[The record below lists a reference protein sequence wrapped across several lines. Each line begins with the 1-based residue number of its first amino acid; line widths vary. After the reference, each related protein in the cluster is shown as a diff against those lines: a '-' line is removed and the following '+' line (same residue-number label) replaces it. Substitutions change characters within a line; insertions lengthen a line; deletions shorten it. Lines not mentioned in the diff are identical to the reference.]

1 MPWTAW
7 AARRAR
13 RATWDLSALLNAA
26 DPRAGQAERH
36 VWLIRLLEW
45 LRQPHAVAADAGPG
59 DEAPRPEATPP
70 ALLRLRHLLN
80 VLDRHPEH
88 HARVLGL
95 LQACRAEI
103 DGLALLADFG
113 FARQR
118 SVGGELGE
126 RLQMRLLPGTPDT
139 ADLAALFPLLFSDP
153 ADARWVEALDD
164 SLLERV
170 GALLGAQP
178 LDTPALGP
186 PAGSWQAMALDAI
199 VILALQVAAA
209 GLLGPV
215 RQRMD
220 PQALAERPFDALP
233 RSSERLR
240 EAMRSG
246 DEAAALQEAQYL
258 RGLLDAAR
266 RAAGSVRQGIDDR
279 GISVD
284 LLLEMD
290 QLTARVRRIDAL
302 LATVLEPAGSA
313 DRRRAWGLLLQSL
326 VEAASE
332 RRSIRALFSR
342 QYSMLARRIAERS
355 AETGEHYITRDRAEW
370 KAMLRKALGGGAVIA
385 GTTFVKFW
393 IVALG
398 LSAFWGGFW
407 AGMNYAVSFVIV
419 HLAHWTVATKQ
430 PAMTAPALAARM
442 GELGKP
448 EGAERV
454 VDEVV
459 HLIRSQ
465 TAGIVGNLMMVAPL
479 VLAVQLL
486 GSWLGGHALVPA
498 HEAEYVLKS
507 LTLLGPT
514 LAYAA
519 LTGVL
524 LFSSSLI
531 AGWAEN
537 WFVLHRLDS
546 AIRWHPRALRWL
558 GAGRAGRWAS
568 WWRANISGL
577 AANVSLGLML
587 GLVPALALFFGLPIE
602 VRHVTL
608 SAGQLAAALGSLGS
622 AALHQPAFWW
632 CLAALPLTGLLNV
645 GISFA
650 LAFRVALRSRGLR
663 VRERATLWA
672 ALRARMRREPMSF
685 LWPPRE
691 KPPDRPAGG

>member
-1 MPWTAW
+1 MRGPWTAW
-7 AARRAR
+7 AERRAQ
-13 RATWDLSALLNAA
+13 RAGWDLSALLNAA
-26 DPRAGQAERH
+26 DPQAPQAERH
-36 VWLIRLLEW
+36 LWLVRLMEW
-45 LRQPHAVAADAGPG
+45 LRHRSAVPAPEPGPEAD
-59 DEAPRPEATPP
+59 PRPAATPRQ
-70 ALLRLRHLLN
+70 LLRLRHLLN
-80 VLDRHPEH
+80 ALDRHPEH
-88 HARVLGL
+88 RARVQALI
-95 LQACRAEI
+95 QACWAEI
-103 DGLALLADFG
+103 DGLGLLADFG

-118 SVGGELGE
+118 SVSGELGE
-126 RLQMRLLPGTPDT
+126 RLQLRLLPGTPDT
-139 ADLAALFPLLFSDP
+139 ADLAALFPLLFSEP
-153 ADARWVEALDD
+153 EDASWIDALDD
-164 SLLERV
+164 GLLARVERLLA
-170 GALLGAQP
+170 GA
-178 LDTPALGP
+178 
-186 PAGSWQAMALDAI
+186 PAGTEAVETAPAGAWQSMALDAI

-220 PQALAERPFDALP
+220 PRALTERPFDVLP

-240 EAMRSG
+240 EAVQAG
-246 DEAAALQEAQYL
+246 DGPAALLEAQYL
-258 RGLLDAAR
+258 RGLLDAAS
-266 RAAGSVRQGIDDR
+266 RAAASVRQGIEDQ

-284 LLLEMD
+284 LLFEMD
-290 QLTARVRRIDAL
+290 QLAARTRRIEAL
-302 LATVLEPAGSA
+302 LATVLEPSGSA
-313 DRRRAWGLLLQSL
+313 GRRRAWALLLRGL
-326 VEAASE
+326 IEAAGE
-332 RRSIRALFSR
+332 RRSVRALFSR

-370 KAMLRKALGGGAVIA
+370 RAMLRKALGGGAVIA
-385 GTTFVKFW
+385 GTTFAKFW

-407 AGMNYAVSFVIV
+407 AGMNYAISFVIV

-442 GELGKP
+442 GELARPDGP
-448 EGAERV
+448 ERV
-454 VDEVV
+454 VDEVA

-465 TAGIVGNLMMVAPL
+465 VAGIVGNLAMVAPL
-479 VLAVQLL
+479 VLGVQAL
-486 GSWLGGHALVPA
+486 GSWLGGQPLVPA
-498 HEAEYVLKS
+498 HEAQYVLKS

-519 LTGVL
+519 FTGVL
-524 LFSSSLI
+524 LFASSLV

-558 GAGRAGRWAS
+558 GPGRAGRWAA

-608 SAGQLAAALGSLGS
+608 STGQIAAALGTFGT
-622 AALHQPAFWW
+622 AALQQPAFWW
-632 CLAALPLTGLLNV
+632 CVAAIPLTGLLNV
-645 GISFA
+645 GVSFA
-650 LAFRVALRSRGLR
+650 FAFRVALRSRGLR
-663 VRERATLWA
+663 VRERAALWA
-672 ALRARMRREPMSF
+672 ALRLRLRRAPMSF

-691 KPPDRPAGG
+691 APPPSA

>member
-7 AARRAR
+7 AARQAR
-13 RATWDLSALLNAA
+13 RAAWDLSALLNAA
-26 DPRAGQAERH
+26 DPRATQAERH
-36 VWLIRLLEW
+36 LWLVRLLEW
-45 LRQPHAVAADAGPG
+45 LRHRSATPAEDGT
-59 DEAPRPEATPP
+59 APAEATPTP
-70 ALLRLRHLLN
+70 LLRLRHLLN
-80 VLDRHPEH
+80 VLDRHPAHREQVQ
-88 HARVLGL
+88 ALI
-95 LQACRAEI
+95 QACWAEI
-103 DGLALLADFG
+103 DGLGLLADFG

-118 SVGGELGE
+118 SVQGELGE
-126 RLQMRLLPGTPDT
+126 RLQLRLLPGTPDT
-139 ADLAALFPLLFSDP
+139 ADLAALFPLLFSEPD
-153 ADARWVEALDD
+153 DAHWVEAMDD
-164 SLLERV
+164 
-170 GALLGAQP
+170 ALLARVERLLGGAT
-178 LDTPALGP
+178 LAGGP
-186 PAGSWQAMALDAI
+186 PPASAWQGMALDAI
-199 VILALQVAAA
+199 VILSLQVAAA

-220 PQALAERPFDALP
+220 PQTLVDRPFDALP

-240 EAMRSG
+240 DAVQAG
-246 DEAAALQEAQYL
+246 DAPAALLEAQYL

-266 RAAGSVRQGIDDR
+266 RAAGSVRQGIEDR

-284 LLLEMD
+284 LLFEMD
-290 QLTARVRRIDAL
+290 QLAARARRIDAL

-313 DRRRAWGLLLQSL
+313 GRRRAWALLLHGL
-326 VEAASE
+326 IEAAGE

-370 KAMLRKALGGGAVIA
+370 LAMLRKALGGGAVIA
-385 GTTFVKFW
+385 GTTFAKFW

-407 AGMNYAVSFVIV
+407 AGMNYAISFVIV

-442 GELGKP
+442 GELGRP

-454 VDEVV
+454 VDEVA

-465 TAGIVGNLMMVAPL
+465 VAGIVGNLVMVAPL

-486 GSWLGGHALVPA
+486 GSWLGGHPLVPE
-498 HEAEYVLKS
+498 HEAQYVLKS

-519 LTGVL
+519 FTGVL
-524 LFSSSLI
+524 LFASSLV

-558 GAGRAGRWAS
+558 GAGRASRWAA

-587 GLVPALALFFGLPIE
+587 GLVPALALFFGLPLE

-608 SAGQLAAALGSLGS
+608 STGQIAAALGSFGS
-622 AALHQPAFWW
+622 AALQQPAFWW
-632 CLAALPLTGLLNV
+632 CVAAIPLTGLLNV
-645 GISFA
+645 GVSFA

-663 VRERATLWA
+663 VRERASLWA
-672 ALRARMRREPMSF
+672 ALRARLRRAPMSF

-691 KPPDRPAGG
+691 SPSAGP